1 MEKKN
6 NILLKVIN
14 IVLFVVLIIVMVLY
28 FDARQNAKLNLESLL
43 TAANEVHSANVKIQE
58 LEDKLDSYELDNIR
72 GEIAVEDNSV
82 AITITNT
89 VVNDIN
95 NDSVFDYNISNKV
108 ISDGVQTST
117 EPYIPDGMKVADPND
132 NSGIKASDIKLD
144 RFPENVSIEV
154 IENTISNKSLE
165 ILITD
170 NNKDYYGWGVEF
182 KIQEKIDG
190 KWTDLK
196 YINEDVA
203 WIAIAYVPNE
213 NNELT
218 QKLNI
223 ESYYG
228 ILKPGT
234 YRIVKPVYDNGYI
247 DLYSNE
253 FEIK

>member
-165 ILITD
+165 ILM
-170 NNKDYYGWGVEF
+170 
-182 KIQEKIDG
+182 
-190 KWTDLK
+190 L
-196 YINEDVA
+196 
-203 WIAIAYVPNE
+203 
-213 NNELT
+213 
-218 QKLNI
+218 
-223 ESYYG
+223 
-228 ILKPGT
+228 
-234 YRIVKPVYDNGYI
+234 
-247 DLYSNE
+247 
-253 FEIK
+253 

>member
-6 NILLKVIN
+6 NILLKIIN
-14 IVLFVVLIIVMVLY
+14 IVLFVVLIIVMVFY

-43 TAANEVHSANVKIQE
+43 EAANEVHSANVKIQE
-58 LEDKLDSYELDNIR
+58 LEDKLENYETEKIS
-72 GEIAVEDNSV
+72 GEYAVEDNNNFTTV
-82 AITITNT
+82 TTT
-89 VVNDIN
+89 VVNEIN
-95 NDSVFDYNISNKV
+95 NDSILDYDISNKV
-108 ISDGVQTST
+108 ISDKTQMST

-132 NSGIKASDIKLD
+132 SSGIKASDIKLD
-144 RFPENVSIEV
+144 HSPENVTIEV
-154 IENTISNKSLE
+154 IENTISNKFLE

-170 NNKDYYGWGVEF
+170 NNKDHYGWGVEF
-182 KIQEKIDG
+182 KVQEKVDDKWID
-190 KWTDLK
+190 LE
-196 YINEDVA
+196 YINEDIA
-203 WIAIAYVPNE
+203 WIAIAYEPNE
-213 NNELT
+213 NNEIK

-228 ILKPGT
+228 VLKPGI